1 MYQVR
6 NPIQSAMGGMSQ
18 ASGTYGRMGQN
29 IPANA
34 PQGPNAMGTAST
46 IYGGSQA
53 ISTAAPASAGV
64 MSVGGPIAAAAAA
77 DQIAADEIAGITDP
91 NETHERNARGAL
103 RYGGASPGMT
113 SLIEKGLG
121 KEGTEIFDKITDPTG
136 LLRKAEGV
144 VGKGVAQ
151 TIPEFLGGNGEYD
164 PVGQYIGEY
173 LFS

>member
-1 MYQVR
+1 MYQVQ

-34 PQGPNAMGTAST
+34 PQGPNAVETAST

-53 ISTAAPASAGV
+53 VSTAVPAAAGT
-64 MSVGGPIAAAAAA
+64 MGWVGGIGALVAA
-77 DQIAADEIAGITDP
+77 DQITGDEIAGITDP
-91 NETHERNARGAL
+91 NETHERNARGVL
-103 RYGGASPGMT
+103 RYGGATPGMT

-121 KEGTEIFDKITDPTG
+121 EEGTEIFDKITDPTG

-144 VGKGVAQ
+144 VGKGFAQ
-151 TIPEFLGGNGEYD
+151 TVPEFLGGTGEYD